1 MKKVEIYTWTYCPF
15 CLKAKDLLS
24 QKGVQYIEHSIDGN
38 DEARSSMSQRANGR
52 RTVPQIFIDDV
63 GIGGCD
69 ELYEL
74 EYSQKLDSL
83 LS

>member
-1 MKKVEIYTWTYCPF
+1 MKKVEIYTWAYCPF
-15 CLKAKDLLS
+15 CLRAKDLLS

-38 DEARSSMSQRANGR
+38 DEARNSMSQRANGR

-74 EYSQKLDSL
+74 EYSKKLDSL